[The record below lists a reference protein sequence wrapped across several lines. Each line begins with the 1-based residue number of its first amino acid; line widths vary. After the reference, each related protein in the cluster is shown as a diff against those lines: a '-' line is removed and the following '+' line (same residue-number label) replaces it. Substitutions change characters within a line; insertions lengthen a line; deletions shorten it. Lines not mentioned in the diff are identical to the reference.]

1 MCGCDVSPSAQLWK
15 DYAWLCINARI
26 GNALISAM
34 SGVSRGLSHGRR
46 GLRHVPDAIKAARM

>member
-26 GNALISAM
+26 GNALISAF
-34 SGVSRGLSHGRR
+34 SELDIS
-46 GLRHVPDAIKAARM
+46 A